1 MHTKGYAAPET
12 KGAVD
17 QARLLIERAEALG
30 EPPEDPM
37 LLFSVLYGI
46 WTASLVA
53 FNGDV
58 VLNLAAEFLSL
69 AEKHETTAP
78 LLLASRI
85 MGTSLLCTGN
95 IAESRVHL
103 DRAIALYDPAVHRPL
118 ATRFGQDVG
127 VAALSHRSRALWIL
141 GYPEAALADAQKAL
155 RDAREIGQAA
165 NLMYA
170 LPYASLTYFYC
181 GNYATANTI
190 VDELIALAND
200 KGSDFHRTNISRFRL
215 TFYQFRS
222 GWLCFRA
229 PVQR

>member
-1 MHTKGYAAPET
+1 M
-12 KGAVD
+12 
-17 QARLLIERAEALG
+17 
-30 EPPEDPM
+30 
-37 LLFSVLYGI
+37 
-46 WTASLVA
+46 
-53 FNGDV
+53 
-58 VLNLAAEFLSL
+58 
-69 AEKHETTAP
+69 
-78 LLLASRI
+78 
-85 MGTSLLCTGN
+85 
-95 IAESRVHL
+95 
-103 DRAIALYDPAVHRPL
+103 
-118 ATRFGQDVG
+118 
-127 VAALSHRSRALWIL
+127 L
-141 GYPEAALADAQKAL
+141 GYPEAALADADQTV